1 MEKKTKE
8 GRHDDGNE
16 IVLWYWQ
23 ALLESGLGLLN
34 GCS

>member
-8 GRHDDGNE
+8 GRHDGDE
-16 IVLWYWQ
+16 IVLWCWQ

-34 GCS
+34 GFS